1 VASVRWA
8 EPARDDLAE
17 IYDFVARDSPW
28 AALALVERILRA
40 TEQLSAFPE
49 SGRRVP
55 EFPELTYREI
65 LVGSYRVLYRLRGST
80 VEILTVVHGR
90 RQLPQ
95 QP

>member
-17 IYDFVARDSPW
+17 IHDFIARDSPG

-40 TEQLSAFPE
+40 TEQLASFPE

-55 EFPELTYREI
+55 EFPERTYRELI
-65 LVGSYRVLYRLRGST
+65 VGTYRVQYRVDGDS
-80 VEILTVVHGR
+80 VAILTVVHGR
-90 RQLPQ
+90 RLLVDAP
-95 QP
+95 